1 MNHMVYLICP
11 LGFLEART
19 VGKSSGASC
28 FRWVVGRMCFL
39 CEGHPTNFETFT
51 FVLYKYTSIV
61 YNYMY
66 TSYMYLFICIS
77 II

>member
-19 VGKSSGASC
+19 VGKSAGASC
-28 FRWVVGRMCFL
+28 FRWVVGRMCFFCVKVTQL
-39 CEGHPTNFETFT
+39 ILRH
-51 FVLYKYTSIV
+51 LHKYTSIV

-66 TSYMYLFICIS
+66 TSYMYLFLCIS